1 MSVYDSLL
9 EYHKGFLL
17 GVIEREMAHRKPRKA
32 EQDRWKALAGLLETN
47 QLCDLPVFMRQMCA
61 ARNITTSRGCLRYA
75 NLFDNML
82 TMSLK
87 MEKFAR
93 YAHNINLAKAT
104 KYHDQLSE
112 LQTAAMF
119 SFSEHPERCFVR
131 YKAEANKDVSTAG
144 GAEVFPQNEAGY
156 LKFCDKMQAMHKT
169 RVKVLEETA
178 YIAQMR
184 PIN

>member
-1 MSVYDSLL
+1 ML
-9 EYHKGFLL
+9 EQHKKHLA
-17 GVIEREMAHRKPRKA
+17 GVVEREMAHRKPRKA

-75 NLFDNML
+75 NLFNNML

-131 YKAEANKDVSTAG
+131 YKNTADVPTAG

-156 LKFCDKMQAMHKT
+156 LKFCDEMQAMHKT